1 MSTEYERP
9 GLVHVLTRERD
20 EARSAL
26 RLAESAA
33 AAALDELQSLRWVH
47 ITERMPTLAD
57 SSEFGDV
64 EWSDGKN
71 VWECRHDD
79 PERATHWRKY
89 TLP

>member
-64 EWSDGKN
+64 EWSDGKS

>member
-1 MSTEYERP
+1 MTTESPEHEIASLRN
-9 GLVHVLTRERD
+9 
-20 EARSAL
+20 AL

-33 AAALDELQSLRWVH
+33 AAALDELQSLRWVPT
-47 ITERMPTLAD
+47 TERIPTMAD
-57 SSEFGDV
+57 ASEFGDV
-64 EWSDGKN
+64 EWSDGKT

>member
-1 MSTEYERP
+1 MSTGYERP

-20 EARSAL
+20 EARNAL

-64 EWSDGKN
+64 EWSDGKS